1 MCMKSMQCEY
11 ISLLSDNCC
20 CFWTAVS
27 MGTIVS
33 KEPISFAFKNIHEF
47 VHSIFFFLFACFNL
61 RDRGERWGLNV
72 GFVTNLCC
80 YVDHDISF
88 IVILK
93 LYFSNLLVMYLGSY
107 SRFNMSNPQADPLLQ
122 VETTC
127 GSLLYELQ
135 VLCESF

>member
-1 MCMKSMQCEY
+1 VTTVVVSGRLFQWVQLLVKNLFP
-11 ISLLSDNCC
+11 LLSK
-20 CFWTAVS
+20 TS
-27 MGTIVS
+27 MNLYIQ
-33 KEPISFAFKNIHEF
+33 
-47 VHSIFFFLFACFNL
+47 IFFFLFACFNL

-93 LYFSNLLVMYLGSY
+93 LYFSNLLVMFLGSY
-107 SRFNMSNPQADPLLQ
+107 SRFKMSNPQADPLLQ

>member
-1 MCMKSMQCEY
+1 MTTVVVSGRLFQWVQLLVKNLFP
-11 ISLLSDNCC
+11 LLSKS
-20 CFWTAVS
+20 S
-27 MGTIVS
+27 MNLYIQ
-33 KEPISFAFKNIHEF
+33 IF
-47 VHSIFFFLFACFNL
+47 FFFLFACFNL

-93 LYFSNLLVMYLGSY
+93 LYFSNLLVMFLGSY